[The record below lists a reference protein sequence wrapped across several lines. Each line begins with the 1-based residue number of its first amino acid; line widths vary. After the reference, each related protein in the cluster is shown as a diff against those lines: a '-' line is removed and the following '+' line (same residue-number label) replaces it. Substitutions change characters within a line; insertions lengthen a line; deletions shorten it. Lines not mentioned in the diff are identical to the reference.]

1 MAIKPNPNPSHPGEI
16 LGGLYLVERGIN
28 QTELARLL
36 GCTHAKVNQIINGK
50 RGVTPE
56 FALQLERVL
65 GTSAEM
71 WVNLQAAW
79 DLHQAR
85 RKMKQGAA

>member
-1 MAIKPNPNPSHPGEI
+1 MAIKANPNPSHPGEI
-16 LGGLYLVERGIN
+16 LAGIYLAERGIN
-28 QTELARLL
+28 QTDLAKML

-50 RGVTPE
+50 RGITPE
-56 FALQLERVL
+56 FAIQLERVL

-79 DLHQAR
+79 DLYVAR
-85 RKMKQGAA
+85 KRLKKGAA

>member
-1 MAIKPNPNPSHPGEI
+1 MPIKQNPNPSHPGEI
-16 LGGLYLVERGIN
+16 LEGLYLAERGIN
-28 QTELARLL
+28 QTELAKLL
-36 GCTHAKVNQIINGK
+36 GCTHAKVNQIVNGK
-50 RGVTPE
+50 RGITPQ
-56 FALQLERVL
+56 FALQLEQVL

-85 RKMKQGAA
+85 KRFKKGAA

>member
-1 MAIKPNPNPSHPGEI
+1 MRDNDIGAI
-16 LGGLYLVERGIN
+16 
-28 QTELARLL
+28 
-36 GCTHAKVNQIINGK
+36 
-50 RGVTPE
+50 TPE

-71 WVNLQAAW
+71 WVNLQATW

-85 RKMKQGAA
+85 RKLKQAA

>member
-1 MAIKPNPNPSHPGEI
+1 MAIKPNANPSHPGEI
-16 LGGLYLVERGIN
+16 LAGLYLKERGIN
-28 QTELARLL
+28 QTELARMI
-36 GCTHAKVNQIINGK
+36 GCTHAKVNQIVNGK
-50 RGVTPE
+50 RGITPE
-56 FALQLERVL
+56 FAIQLERVL

-85 RKMKQGAA
+85 RKMKMGAA

>member
-1 MAIKPNPNPSHPGEI
+1 MAIKANPNPSHPGEI
-16 LGGLYLVERGIN
+16 LAGIYLAERGIN
-28 QTELARLL
+28 QTDLAKML

-50 RGVTPE
+50 RGITPE
-56 FALQLERVL
+56 FAIQLERAL

-79 DLHQAR
+79 DLHVAR
-85 RKMKQGAA
+85 KRLKKGAA

>member
-1 MAIKPNPNPSHPGEI
+1 MAIKANPNPSHPGEI
-16 LGGLYLVERGIN
+16 LAGIYLAERGIN
-28 QTELARLL
+28 QTDLAKML

-50 RGVTPE
+50 RGITPE
-56 FALQLERVL
+56 FAIQLERVL

-79 DLHQAR
+79 DLHVAR
-85 RKMKQGAA
+85 KRFKKGAA